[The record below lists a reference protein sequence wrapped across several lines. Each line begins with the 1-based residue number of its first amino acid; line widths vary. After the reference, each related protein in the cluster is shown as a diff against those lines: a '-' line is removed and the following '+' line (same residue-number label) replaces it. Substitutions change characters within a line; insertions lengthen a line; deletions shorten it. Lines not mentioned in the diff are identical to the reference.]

1 MNNIEKIIE
10 SLLKRIYRNRKK
22 VFTFISFV
30 VIFSI
35 IMLVT
40 KEDELIIIAGYFLIA
55 AFGSALLRYF
65 VSAIISK
72 IRK

>member
-1 MNNIEKIIE
+1 
-10 SLLKRIYRNRKK
+10 
-22 VFTFISFV
+22 
-30 VIFSI
+30 
-35 IMLVT
+35 MLVT

-55 AFGSALLRYF
+55 AFGSALLRSF

>member
-10 SLLKRIYRNRKK
+10 SLLKKIYINRKK

-55 AFGSALLRYF
+55 AFGSALLRSF

>member
-1 MNNIEKIIE
+1 MENILK
-10 SLLKRIYRNRKK
+10 SLSKTIYRNRKK
-22 VFTFISFV
+22 VFSFISFV